1 MTRNPNYPYIA
12 VWACGSTAR
21 LESECEARL
30 RGLAH
35 VPRMVDDG
43 PVLGYVK
50 YLTLITSIQVTITFQ
65 HRSTRCSKRKSRTL
79 RFRPE

>member
-1 MTRNPNYPYIA
+1 MVSDESIGGDRSTGETATMTRNPNYTYIA

-50 YLTLITSIQVTITFQ
+50 YLMLTTS
-65 HRSTRCSKRKSRTL
+65 L
-79 RFRPE
+79 